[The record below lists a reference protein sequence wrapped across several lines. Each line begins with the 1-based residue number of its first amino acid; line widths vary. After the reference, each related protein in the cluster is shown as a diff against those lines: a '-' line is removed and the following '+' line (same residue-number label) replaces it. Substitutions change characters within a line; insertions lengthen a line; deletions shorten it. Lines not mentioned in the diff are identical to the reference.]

1 MSGILL
7 SCCNVGQHG
16 GRFFLAY
23 CDDSTNAIS
32 WIRLDDVDV
41 DLGRASGATGLFYE
55 QGSCFVAIQGIH
67 DPAIVLEF
75 DYDFRFKRSIPL
87 PGVRDIHSIKVYDGH
102 LYAAS
107 TGTNELIEVDLRNL
121 AEFSC
126 AFRSPTTPSIPNVH
140 LNDYL
145 RHNGKEY
152 VLGHSNPFS
161 AAGRRNG
168 FVYCLSDREVVLDKL
183 EHAHT
188 LLDVNGE
195 LGVLDSARG
204 RIVVAEN
211 GHPKPWLQI
220 DTGGILRGACQ
231 TDDSL
236 LAAMS
241 SRRLF
246 SRKQGL
252 LQINVPQDQV
262 VLGDEAFMSWLYRY
276 DKSDL
281 KSYTRISLSEIAFE
295 IYDLIKVSQPPAP
308 DRLLPHAAALRAQA
322 SRQQYFW
329 LSRRS
334 VGSEEDQA
342 PSPPEPV
349 AAKAAK
355 EESVAVAKD
364 ESLSLWV
371 LPTADETS
379 LLADKERP
387 SRRPAVKSAASPPTP
402 APTDE
407 NFQIVRAE
415 GSTKTVIAFAGLAQ
429 LIGGMTTFNFMN
441 SLKGVNANVIFVR
454 DPARTWYNG
463 PIEGIGRNSREI
475 ARKLGEL
482 VSSLSTKQLYLLGAS
497 SGGFAALAYAK
508 ELKATRVLAF
518 SPQTSISVDY
528 LNSVGELRWIK
539 LISRIKSP
547 SIVDAS
553 PLIAE
558 ATRLECHLIV
568 GSRMQLDTVYAERL
582 RANRNIHFHYVNSGH
597 NPAQYLRKR
606 DKLSIVLEKFIMD
619 KPLTVGSNTPL
630 LDA

>member
-16 GRFFLAY
+16 GQFFLAY
-23 CDDSTNAIS
+23 CDDRTNAIS
-32 WIRLDDVDV
+32 WIRLDDIDV

-55 QGSCFVAIQGIH
+55 NGSCFVAIQGIH

-126 AFRSPTTPSIPNVH
+126 TFRSPTTPSIPNVH

-161 AAGRRNG
+161 AAGRKNG
-168 FVYCLSDREVVLDKL
+168 FVYCLSDRKVVLDKL

-211 GHPKPWLQI
+211 GQPKPWLQI

-236 LAAMS
+236 VAAMS

-252 LQINVPQDQV
+252 LQVNVPEDQV
-262 VLGDEAFMSWLYRY
+262 VFGDEAFMSWLYRY
-276 DKSDL
+276 HKADL
-281 KSYTRISLSEIAFE
+281 KSFTRISLSEIAFE

-308 DRLLPHAAALRAQA
+308 KRLLPHAAALRAQA

-334 VGSEEDQA
+334 VGPENDQA
-342 PSPPEPV
+342 PSSPEPV
-349 AAKAAK
+349 ASKWAKK
-355 EESVAVAKD
+355 ESVAINKD
-364 ESLSLWV
+364 EDLSLWV
-371 LPTADETS
+371 LPIAEEDS
-379 LLADKERP
+379 LLADKEGP
-387 SRRPAVKSAASPPTP
+387 SRRASVKPVAASATP
-402 APTDE
+402 GQAEE

-441 SLKGVNANVIFVR
+441 SLKDVNANVIFVR
-454 DPARTWYNG
+454 DPGRTWYNG
-463 PIEGIGRNSREI
+463 PIEGIGENSHEI
-475 ARKLGEL
+475 GLKLGEL
-482 VSSLSTKQLYLLGAS
+482 VSSLNTKQLYLLGAS

-508 ELKATRVLAF
+508 ELKASRVLAF
-518 SPQTSISVDY
+518 SPQTNISIDY
-528 LNSVGELRWIK
+528 LSSVGELRWIK
-539 LISRIKSP
+539 LISRIRNP
-547 SIVDAS
+547 TIVDAS
-553 PLIAE
+553 PLVAD
-558 ATRLECHLIV
+558 AAGSECHLIV
-568 GSRMQLDTVYAERL
+568 GRRVELDVVYAERL
-582 RANRNIHFHYVNSGH
+582 RAFHNMHLHYINSGH
-597 NPAQYLRKR
+597 NPAQFLRKR
-606 DKLSIVLEKFIMD
+606 GNLSVVLEKFILD

-630 LDA
+630 LLA